1 MGFFAYPREKVHS
14 RVAAANHIAKCKER
28 TGIAAD
34 SHPPGTPEATGV
46 ERLWPRENGQRVSG
60 GEWEGTD

>member
-14 RVAAANHIAKCKER
+14 RVAAPNHIAKSKQR

-34 SHPPGTPEATGV
+34 SHPAGTPEATGV

-60 GEWEGTD
+60 GE